1 LKRWVRLQK
10 KPFVAVVNMKVFDSI
25 KDTILGKK
33 YELSVAYLS
42 PTQQKKLNKKYRNI
56 DKTTNVLSFSYS
68 KTSGEL
74 TFDLVKV
81 KKDAPLFEMSYSKF
95 LQYLFIHGCLHL
107 KGYEHS
113 ATMEKEEQ
121 KFLKKFSSWQH
132 TNIPA
137 V

>member
-1 LKRWVRLQK
+1 
-10 KPFVAVVNMKVFDSI
+10 MKVFDSI

>member
-1 LKRWVRLQK
+1 
-10 KPFVAVVNMKVFDSI
+10 
-25 KDTILGKK
+25 
-33 YELSVAYLS
+33 
-42 PTQQKKLNKKYRNI
+42 
-56 DKTTNVLSFSYS
+56 
-68 KTSGEL
+68 
-74 TFDLVKV
+74 
-81 KKDAPLFEMSYSKF
+81 
-95 LQYLFIHGCLHL
+95 L